1 MKKENESMEIVNPNA
16 AGIDV
21 GSRSHFIAIG
31 QKKEDVREFGVYSED
46 LHAVADYL
54 KLNKIRT
61 VAMES
66 TGSYW
71 QNLFSVLQD
80 AGFEVLLCN
89 GKFTK
94 NIKGKKTDVQDCQW
108 IQKLHSLGLLSGSFL
123 PDPVTE
129 QLRTYCRHKCN
140 YVDQS
145 ADVERRMQRYLR
157 LMNFRL
163 DVAVR
168 SITGLTG
175 ISIIEA
181 ICNGTED
188 PKELAKLRHGN
199 CKRSQQEIEKALQGN
214 IRSDFLFA
222 LQQEYEL
229 YKVLQN
235 KIEQCDQK
243 ISEFL
248 SNQIPEDRKSLATTD
263 KKHKRGHKNS
273 NKLIDL
279 NQISYQYFGGVDLM
293 QVEGLSHN
301 TVMSI
306 LSEIGPDGFGKFKT
320 GKAFS
325 SWLKLCPNNKI
336 SGGKVLSR
344 KIPKGSNRV
353 KIALRSAA
361 NVIGNMKDTQLS
373 RFFHKMAYK
382 YGRQA
387 AISATARKLAV
398 IIWNMVTKRISY
410 SPPSNHEYLDQKR
423 KRKVVELN
431 KLVNKYGI
439 KQDEILF
446 ATS

>member
-1 MKKENESMEIVNPNA
+1 MKKETMEIVNVNA

-21 GSRSHFIAIG
+21 GSRSHFVAIG
-31 QKKEDVREFGVYSED
+31 QNTDEVREFGVYTED
-46 LHAVADYL
+46 LVALANHL
-54 KLNKIRT
+54 KQNHIRT

-80 AGFEVLLCN
+80 SGFEVLLCN

-123 PDPVTE
+123 PDSVTE
-129 QLRTYCRHKCN
+129 QLRTYCRHKLN

-163 DVAVR
+163 DVVLR

-175 ISIIEA
+175 TAIIEA
-181 ICNGTED
+181 ICNGIED
-188 PKELAKLRHGN
+188 PKALAKLRHGN
-199 CKRSQQEIEKALQGN
+199 CKRSQQEIEKALHGN
-214 IRSDFLFA
+214 IRSDILFA

-235 KIEQCDQK
+235 QIEKCDQK

-248 SNQIPEDRKSLATTD
+248 TNQIPVGNESLTTND
-263 KKHKRGHKNS
+263 KAHKRKTKNS
-273 NKLIDL
+273 NKHIDL
-279 NQISYQYFGGVDLM
+279 NQISFKYFGGVDLM

-301 TVMSI
+301 TIMSI
-306 LSEIGPDGFGKFKT
+306 LSEIGPDGFNKFKT

-325 SWLKLCPNNKI
+325 SWLRLSPNNKI
-336 SGGKVLSR
+336 SGGKLLSR

-361 NVIGNMKDTQLS
+361 NVIGNMKDTHLS

-398 IIWNMVTKRISY
+398 IIWNMVTKHVPY
-410 SPPSNHEYLDQKR
+410 SPPSNYEYLDQKR
-423 KRKVVELN
+423 KRKVLELN
-431 KLVNKYGI
+431 KLITKYGI
-439 KQDEILF
+439 KQDEMLF
-446 ATS
+446 VTS